1 MKIITNPDTNFIVEG
16 FKKCAGKGCKNNGT
30 ILLKIEYIRKTGY
43 FCNTCAHDLLQSGL
57 ARV

>member
-1 MKIITNPDTNFIVEG
+1 MNSNITDTKDENKV
-16 FKKCAGKGCKNNGT
+16 CAGNGCKNNGT

-43 FCNTCAHDLLQSGL
+43 FCNTCAHDLLESGL